1 MRSSVRYGRVDSME
15 TMLAFLE
22 KIGNYLMLVRLTD
35 ILDVAIIAFLVYKL
49 LDLVKSTRAEN
60 ILKGVVM
67 FLLALW
73 LAEIFHLNG
82 IAYILGNMVQVG
94 ILALIILFQPEIRQ
108 ILEKLGSKNIRLL
121 RAFTPAQQ
129 QSEVEKA
136 IDQTVIAC
144 KEMSQSKTG
153 VLIVFERH
161 ILLDDMVRSGTTLDA
176 AVSSELLKNI
186 FFVKAPMH
194 DGAVIIRHGRILGAG
209 CMLPLSKNVNLSRD
223 LGMRHRAGIGMSENS
238 DAVVVIVSE
247 ETGSISVA
255 IGGMLKRHLM
265 PETLSKLLRNELMP
279 QPEEL
284 EDKPRR
290 SLADLLGLRRKE
302 GDKVLQVIASILVA
316 VAIWVYVDVEKAPE
330 RTKTIRDIPV
340 EFSGESTTLAD
351 KNLMLLSGYDTT
363 VDLTIKGTKRELV
376 KINKDNVRLV
386 ASTSSIDSVGVHTL
400 RWDVVYP
407 DGVQSSALSV
417 DWASKYKVTVT
428 VGELYTKE
436 VPVNCVV
443 TGTVADGYFTGE
455 TVLDPTTLVLRG
467 QRDDLLNVAYA
478 KLTVDISDATRSV
491 IQTESVQLYDND
503 DNPVDNSNIRTN
515 ASLIQAKVPVLTT
528 KEVSLAVELSG
539 VPGSAGQS
547 IKTTITPSSVRL
559 IGEADVLEN
568 IDEIV
573 LATLYIEDLDIWQQN
588 SYVVTAPDGTWLAN
602 SNEVATV
609 EITMEGIE
617 EKTVTVD
624 TFSYTNVP
632 SGLYAEVQDTLD
644 VRLWGLSE
652 ELAELKADAI
662 TATVDLSSVTET
674 GSCRVPV
681 TVTVSGYRDV
691 AVKGS
696 YEVTVYVTDTQ
707 PEPEP
712 EPDGGLTSHGNNGS
726 GNEN

>member
-1 MRSSVRYGRVDSME
+1 ME
-15 TMLAFLE
+15 QKNE
-22 KIGNYLMLVRLTD
+22 K
-35 ILDVAIIAFLVYKL
+35 
-49 LDLVKSTRAEN
+49 S
-60 ILKGVVM
+60 GV
-67 FLLALW
+67 
-73 LAEIFHLNG
+73 
-82 IAYILGNMVQVG
+82 
-94 ILALIILFQPEIRQ
+94 
-108 ILEKLGSKNIRLL
+108 
-121 RAFTPAQQ
+121 
-129 QSEVEKA
+129 
-136 IDQTVIAC
+136 
-144 KEMSQSKTG
+144 
-153 VLIVFERH
+153 
-161 ILLDDMVRSGTTLDA
+161 
-176 AVSSELLKNI
+176 
-186 FFVKAPMH
+186 
-194 DGAVIIRHGRILGAG
+194 
-209 CMLPLSKNVNLSRD
+209 SR
-223 LGMRHRAGIGMSENS
+223 N
-238 DAVVVIVSE
+238 
-247 ETGSISVA
+247 
-255 IGGMLKRHLM
+255 
-265 PETLSKLLRNELMP
+265 
-279 QPEEL
+279 
-284 EDKPRR
+284 
-290 SLADLLGLRRKE
+290 
-302 GDKVLQVIASILVA
+302 KVLQVIASILVA

-351 KNLMLLSGYDTT
+351 KNLMLMSGYDTT

-632 SGLYAEVQDTLD
+632 SGLYAEVMDTLD

>member
-1 MRSSVRYGRVDSME
+1 ME
-15 TMLAFLE
+15 QKNE
-22 KIGNYLMLVRLTD
+22 K
-35 ILDVAIIAFLVYKL
+35 
-49 LDLVKSTRAEN
+49 S
-60 ILKGVVM
+60 GV
-67 FLLALW
+67 
-73 LAEIFHLNG
+73 
-82 IAYILGNMVQVG
+82 
-94 ILALIILFQPEIRQ
+94 
-108 ILEKLGSKNIRLL
+108 
-121 RAFTPAQQ
+121 
-129 QSEVEKA
+129 
-136 IDQTVIAC
+136 
-144 KEMSQSKTG
+144 
-153 VLIVFERH
+153 
-161 ILLDDMVRSGTTLDA
+161 
-176 AVSSELLKNI
+176 
-186 FFVKAPMH
+186 
-194 DGAVIIRHGRILGAG
+194 
-209 CMLPLSKNVNLSRD
+209 SR
-223 LGMRHRAGIGMSENS
+223 N
-238 DAVVVIVSE
+238 
-247 ETGSISVA
+247 
-255 IGGMLKRHLM
+255 
-265 PETLSKLLRNELMP
+265 
-279 QPEEL
+279 
-284 EDKPRR
+284 
-290 SLADLLGLRRKE
+290 
-302 GDKVLQVIASILVA
+302 KVLQVIASILVA

-674 GSCRVPV
+674 GSCRVPL

>member
-1 MRSSVRYGRVDSME
+1 MEQKNEKSSV
-15 TMLAFLE
+15 
-22 KIGNYLMLVRLTD
+22 
-35 ILDVAIIAFLVYKL
+35 
-49 LDLVKSTRAEN
+49 
-60 ILKGVVM
+60 
-67 FLLALW
+67 
-73 LAEIFHLNG
+73 
-82 IAYILGNMVQVG
+82 
-94 ILALIILFQPEIRQ
+94 
-108 ILEKLGSKNIRLL
+108 
-121 RAFTPAQQ
+121 
-129 QSEVEKA
+129 
-136 IDQTVIAC
+136 
-144 KEMSQSKTG
+144 
-153 VLIVFERH
+153 
-161 ILLDDMVRSGTTLDA
+161 
-176 AVSSELLKNI
+176 
-186 FFVKAPMH
+186 
-194 DGAVIIRHGRILGAG
+194 
-209 CMLPLSKNVNLSRD
+209 SR
-223 LGMRHRAGIGMSENS
+223 N
-238 DAVVVIVSE
+238 
-247 ETGSISVA
+247 
-255 IGGMLKRHLM
+255 
-265 PETLSKLLRNELMP
+265 
-279 QPEEL
+279 
-284 EDKPRR
+284 
-290 SLADLLGLRRKE
+290 
-302 GDKVLQVIASILVA
+302 KVLQVIASILVA

-340 EFSGESTTLAD
+340 ELSGESTTLAD

-632 SGLYAEVQDTLD
+632 SGLYAEVMDTLD

>member
-1 MRSSVRYGRVDSME
+1 ME
-15 TMLAFLE
+15 QKNE
-22 KIGNYLMLVRLTD
+22 K
-35 ILDVAIIAFLVYKL
+35 
-49 LDLVKSTRAEN
+49 S
-60 ILKGVVM
+60 GV
-67 FLLALW
+67 
-73 LAEIFHLNG
+73 
-82 IAYILGNMVQVG
+82 
-94 ILALIILFQPEIRQ
+94 
-108 ILEKLGSKNIRLL
+108 
-121 RAFTPAQQ
+121 
-129 QSEVEKA
+129 
-136 IDQTVIAC
+136 
-144 KEMSQSKTG
+144 
-153 VLIVFERH
+153 
-161 ILLDDMVRSGTTLDA
+161 
-176 AVSSELLKNI
+176 
-186 FFVKAPMH
+186 
-194 DGAVIIRHGRILGAG
+194 
-209 CMLPLSKNVNLSRD
+209 SR
-223 LGMRHRAGIGMSENS
+223 N
-238 DAVVVIVSE
+238 
-247 ETGSISVA
+247 
-255 IGGMLKRHLM
+255 
-265 PETLSKLLRNELMP
+265 
-279 QPEEL
+279 
-284 EDKPRR
+284 
-290 SLADLLGLRRKE
+290 
-302 GDKVLQVIASILVA
+302 KVLQVIASILVA

-436 VPVNCVV
+436 VPVNCVI

-478 KLTVDISDATRSV
+478 KLTVDISDATR
-491 IQTESVQLYDND
+491 VQLYDND

-632 SGLYAEVQDTLD
+632 SGLYAEVMDTLD

>member
-1 MRSSVRYGRVDSME
+1 ME
-15 TMLAFLE
+15 QKNE
-22 KIGNYLMLVRLTD
+22 K
-35 ILDVAIIAFLVYKL
+35 
-49 LDLVKSTRAEN
+49 S
-60 ILKGVVM
+60 GV
-67 FLLALW
+67 
-73 LAEIFHLNG
+73 
-82 IAYILGNMVQVG
+82 
-94 ILALIILFQPEIRQ
+94 
-108 ILEKLGSKNIRLL
+108 
-121 RAFTPAQQ
+121 
-129 QSEVEKA
+129 
-136 IDQTVIAC
+136 
-144 KEMSQSKTG
+144 
-153 VLIVFERH
+153 
-161 ILLDDMVRSGTTLDA
+161 
-176 AVSSELLKNI
+176 
-186 FFVKAPMH
+186 
-194 DGAVIIRHGRILGAG
+194 
-209 CMLPLSKNVNLSRD
+209 SR
-223 LGMRHRAGIGMSENS
+223 N
-238 DAVVVIVSE
+238 
-247 ETGSISVA
+247 
-255 IGGMLKRHLM
+255 
-265 PETLSKLLRNELMP
+265 
-279 QPEEL
+279 
-284 EDKPRR
+284 
-290 SLADLLGLRRKE
+290 
-302 GDKVLQVIASILVA
+302 KVLQVIASILVA

-400 RWDVVYP
+400 RWDVVDP

-632 SGLYAEVQDTLD
+632 SGLYAEVMDTLD

>member
-1 MRSSVRYGRVDSME
+1 M
-15 TMLAFLE
+15 
-22 KIGNYLMLVRLTD
+22 
-35 ILDVAIIAFLVYKL
+35 
-49 LDLVKSTRAEN
+49 
-60 ILKGVVM
+60 
-67 FLLALW
+67 
-73 LAEIFHLNG
+73 
-82 IAYILGNMVQVG
+82 
-94 ILALIILFQPEIRQ
+94 
-108 ILEKLGSKNIRLL
+108 
-121 RAFTPAQQ
+121 
-129 QSEVEKA
+129 
-136 IDQTVIAC
+136 
-144 KEMSQSKTG
+144 
-153 VLIVFERH
+153 
-161 ILLDDMVRSGTTLDA
+161 
-176 AVSSELLKNI
+176 
-186 FFVKAPMH
+186 
-194 DGAVIIRHGRILGAG
+194 
-209 CMLPLSKNVNLSRD
+209 
-223 LGMRHRAGIGMSENS
+223 
-238 DAVVVIVSE
+238 
-247 ETGSISVA
+247 
-255 IGGMLKRHLM
+255 
-265 PETLSKLLRNELMP
+265 
-279 QPEEL
+279 
-284 EDKPRR
+284 
-290 SLADLLGLRRKE
+290 
-302 GDKVLQVIASILVA
+302 
-316 VAIWVYVDVEKAPE
+316 
-330 RTKTIRDIPV
+330 
-340 EFSGESTTLAD
+340 
-351 KNLMLLSGYDTT
+351 
-363 VDLTIKGTKRELV
+363 
-376 KINKDNVRLV
+376 
-386 ASTSSIDSVGVHTL
+386 
-400 RWDVVYP
+400 
-407 DGVQSSALSV
+407 
-417 DWASKYKVTVT
+417 
-428 VGELYTKE
+428 
-436 VPVNCVV
+436 NCVV

-568 IDEIV
+568 IDELV

-681 TVTVSGYRDV
+681 TVTVSALSPATFSAPV
-691 AVKGS
+691 VKIA
-696 YEVTVYVTDTQ
+696 
-707 PEPEP
+707 PE
-712 EPDGGLTSHGNNGS
+712 
-726 GNEN
+726 

>member
-1 MRSSVRYGRVDSME
+1 ME
-15 TMLAFLE
+15 QKNE
-22 KIGNYLMLVRLTD
+22 K
-35 ILDVAIIAFLVYKL
+35 
-49 LDLVKSTRAEN
+49 S
-60 ILKGVVM
+60 GV
-67 FLLALW
+67 
-73 LAEIFHLNG
+73 
-82 IAYILGNMVQVG
+82 
-94 ILALIILFQPEIRQ
+94 
-108 ILEKLGSKNIRLL
+108 
-121 RAFTPAQQ
+121 
-129 QSEVEKA
+129 
-136 IDQTVIAC
+136 
-144 KEMSQSKTG
+144 
-153 VLIVFERH
+153 
-161 ILLDDMVRSGTTLDA
+161 
-176 AVSSELLKNI
+176 
-186 FFVKAPMH
+186 
-194 DGAVIIRHGRILGAG
+194 
-209 CMLPLSKNVNLSRD
+209 SR
-223 LGMRHRAGIGMSENS
+223 N
-238 DAVVVIVSE
+238 
-247 ETGSISVA
+247 
-255 IGGMLKRHLM
+255 
-265 PETLSKLLRNELMP
+265 
-279 QPEEL
+279 
-284 EDKPRR
+284 
-290 SLADLLGLRRKE
+290 
-302 GDKVLQVIASILVA
+302 KVLQVIASILVA

-662 TATVDLSSVTET
+662 TASVDLSSVTET

>member
-1 MRSSVRYGRVDSME
+1 ME
-15 TMLAFLE
+15 QKNE
-22 KIGNYLMLVRLTD
+22 K
-35 ILDVAIIAFLVYKL
+35 
-49 LDLVKSTRAEN
+49 S
-60 ILKGVVM
+60 GV
-67 FLLALW
+67 
-73 LAEIFHLNG
+73 
-82 IAYILGNMVQVG
+82 
-94 ILALIILFQPEIRQ
+94 
-108 ILEKLGSKNIRLL
+108 
-121 RAFTPAQQ
+121 
-129 QSEVEKA
+129 
-136 IDQTVIAC
+136 
-144 KEMSQSKTG
+144 
-153 VLIVFERH
+153 
-161 ILLDDMVRSGTTLDA
+161 
-176 AVSSELLKNI
+176 
-186 FFVKAPMH
+186 
-194 DGAVIIRHGRILGAG
+194 
-209 CMLPLSKNVNLSRD
+209 SR
-223 LGMRHRAGIGMSENS
+223 N
-238 DAVVVIVSE
+238 
-247 ETGSISVA
+247 
-255 IGGMLKRHLM
+255 
-265 PETLSKLLRNELMP
+265 
-279 QPEEL
+279 
-284 EDKPRR
+284 
-290 SLADLLGLRRKE
+290 
-302 GDKVLQVIASILVA
+302 KVLQVIASILVA

-624 TFSYTNVP
+624 TFSYTNMP
-632 SGLYAEVQDTLD
+632 SGLCAEVQDTLD

>member
-1 MRSSVRYGRVDSME
+1 ME
-15 TMLAFLE
+15 QKNE
-22 KIGNYLMLVRLTD
+22 K
-35 ILDVAIIAFLVYKL
+35 
-49 LDLVKSTRAEN
+49 S
-60 ILKGVVM
+60 GV
-67 FLLALW
+67 
-73 LAEIFHLNG
+73 
-82 IAYILGNMVQVG
+82 
-94 ILALIILFQPEIRQ
+94 
-108 ILEKLGSKNIRLL
+108 
-121 RAFTPAQQ
+121 
-129 QSEVEKA
+129 
-136 IDQTVIAC
+136 
-144 KEMSQSKTG
+144 
-153 VLIVFERH
+153 
-161 ILLDDMVRSGTTLDA
+161 
-176 AVSSELLKNI
+176 
-186 FFVKAPMH
+186 
-194 DGAVIIRHGRILGAG
+194 
-209 CMLPLSKNVNLSRD
+209 SR
-223 LGMRHRAGIGMSENS
+223 N
-238 DAVVVIVSE
+238 
-247 ETGSISVA
+247 
-255 IGGMLKRHLM
+255 
-265 PETLSKLLRNELMP
+265 
-279 QPEEL
+279 
-284 EDKPRR
+284 
-290 SLADLLGLRRKE
+290 
-302 GDKVLQVIASILVA
+302 KVLQVIASILVA

-386 ASTSSIDSVGVHTL
+386 ASTSSINSVGVHTL

-707 PEPEP
+707 PDPEP

>member
-1 MRSSVRYGRVDSME
+1 ME
-15 TMLAFLE
+15 QKNE
-22 KIGNYLMLVRLTD
+22 K
-35 ILDVAIIAFLVYKL
+35 
-49 LDLVKSTRAEN
+49 S
-60 ILKGVVM
+60 GV
-67 FLLALW
+67 
-73 LAEIFHLNG
+73 
-82 IAYILGNMVQVG
+82 
-94 ILALIILFQPEIRQ
+94 
-108 ILEKLGSKNIRLL
+108 
-121 RAFTPAQQ
+121 
-129 QSEVEKA
+129 
-136 IDQTVIAC
+136 
-144 KEMSQSKTG
+144 
-153 VLIVFERH
+153 
-161 ILLDDMVRSGTTLDA
+161 
-176 AVSSELLKNI
+176 
-186 FFVKAPMH
+186 
-194 DGAVIIRHGRILGAG
+194 
-209 CMLPLSKNVNLSRD
+209 SR
-223 LGMRHRAGIGMSENS
+223 N
-238 DAVVVIVSE
+238 
-247 ETGSISVA
+247 
-255 IGGMLKRHLM
+255 
-265 PETLSKLLRNELMP
+265 
-279 QPEEL
+279 
-284 EDKPRR
+284 
-290 SLADLLGLRRKE
+290 
-302 GDKVLQVIASILVA
+302 KVLQVIASILVA

-503 DNPVDNSNIRTN
+503 DNHVDNSNIRTN

>member
-1 MRSSVRYGRVDSME
+1 ME
-15 TMLAFLE
+15 QKNE
-22 KIGNYLMLVRLTD
+22 K
-35 ILDVAIIAFLVYKL
+35 
-49 LDLVKSTRAEN
+49 S
-60 ILKGVVM
+60 GV
-67 FLLALW
+67 
-73 LAEIFHLNG
+73 
-82 IAYILGNMVQVG
+82 
-94 ILALIILFQPEIRQ
+94 
-108 ILEKLGSKNIRLL
+108 
-121 RAFTPAQQ
+121 
-129 QSEVEKA
+129 
-136 IDQTVIAC
+136 
-144 KEMSQSKTG
+144 
-153 VLIVFERH
+153 
-161 ILLDDMVRSGTTLDA
+161 
-176 AVSSELLKNI
+176 
-186 FFVKAPMH
+186 
-194 DGAVIIRHGRILGAG
+194 
-209 CMLPLSKNVNLSRD
+209 SR
-223 LGMRHRAGIGMSENS
+223 N
-238 DAVVVIVSE
+238 
-247 ETGSISVA
+247 
-255 IGGMLKRHLM
+255 
-265 PETLSKLLRNELMP
+265 
-279 QPEEL
+279 
-284 EDKPRR
+284 
-290 SLADLLGLRRKE
+290 
-302 GDKVLQVIASILVA
+302 KVLQVIASILVA

-624 TFSYTNVP
+624 TFSYNNVP

>member
-1 MRSSVRYGRVDSME
+1 ME
-15 TMLAFLE
+15 QKNE
-22 KIGNYLMLVRLTD
+22 K
-35 ILDVAIIAFLVYKL
+35 
-49 LDLVKSTRAEN
+49 S
-60 ILKGVVM
+60 GV
-67 FLLALW
+67 
-73 LAEIFHLNG
+73 
-82 IAYILGNMVQVG
+82 
-94 ILALIILFQPEIRQ
+94 
-108 ILEKLGSKNIRLL
+108 
-121 RAFTPAQQ
+121 
-129 QSEVEKA
+129 
-136 IDQTVIAC
+136 
-144 KEMSQSKTG
+144 
-153 VLIVFERH
+153 
-161 ILLDDMVRSGTTLDA
+161 
-176 AVSSELLKNI
+176 
-186 FFVKAPMH
+186 
-194 DGAVIIRHGRILGAG
+194 
-209 CMLPLSKNVNLSRD
+209 SR
-223 LGMRHRAGIGMSENS
+223 N
-238 DAVVVIVSE
+238 
-247 ETGSISVA
+247 
-255 IGGMLKRHLM
+255 
-265 PETLSKLLRNELMP
+265 
-279 QPEEL
+279 
-284 EDKPRR
+284 
-290 SLADLLGLRRKE
+290 
-302 GDKVLQVIASILVA
+302 KVLQVIASILVA
-316 VAIWVYVDVEKAPE
+316 VAIWGYVDVEKAPE

>member
-1 MRSSVRYGRVDSME
+1 ME
-15 TMLAFLE
+15 QKNE
-22 KIGNYLMLVRLTD
+22 K
-35 ILDVAIIAFLVYKL
+35 
-49 LDLVKSTRAEN
+49 S
-60 ILKGVVM
+60 GV
-67 FLLALW
+67 
-73 LAEIFHLNG
+73 
-82 IAYILGNMVQVG
+82 
-94 ILALIILFQPEIRQ
+94 
-108 ILEKLGSKNIRLL
+108 
-121 RAFTPAQQ
+121 
-129 QSEVEKA
+129 
-136 IDQTVIAC
+136 
-144 KEMSQSKTG
+144 
-153 VLIVFERH
+153 
-161 ILLDDMVRSGTTLDA
+161 
-176 AVSSELLKNI
+176 
-186 FFVKAPMH
+186 
-194 DGAVIIRHGRILGAG
+194 
-209 CMLPLSKNVNLSRD
+209 SR
-223 LGMRHRAGIGMSENS
+223 N
-238 DAVVVIVSE
+238 
-247 ETGSISVA
+247 
-255 IGGMLKRHLM
+255 
-265 PETLSKLLRNELMP
+265 
-279 QPEEL
+279 
-284 EDKPRR
+284 
-290 SLADLLGLRRKE
+290 
-302 GDKVLQVIASILVA
+302 KVLQVIASILVA

-559 IGEADVLEN
+559 IGEADVLET

>member
-1 MRSSVRYGRVDSME
+1 ME
-15 TMLAFLE
+15 QKNE
-22 KIGNYLMLVRLTD
+22 K
-35 ILDVAIIAFLVYKL
+35 
-49 LDLVKSTRAEN
+49 S
-60 ILKGVVM
+60 GV
-67 FLLALW
+67 
-73 LAEIFHLNG
+73 
-82 IAYILGNMVQVG
+82 
-94 ILALIILFQPEIRQ
+94 
-108 ILEKLGSKNIRLL
+108 
-121 RAFTPAQQ
+121 
-129 QSEVEKA
+129 
-136 IDQTVIAC
+136 
-144 KEMSQSKTG
+144 
-153 VLIVFERH
+153 
-161 ILLDDMVRSGTTLDA
+161 
-176 AVSSELLKNI
+176 
-186 FFVKAPMH
+186 
-194 DGAVIIRHGRILGAG
+194 
-209 CMLPLSKNVNLSRD
+209 SR
-223 LGMRHRAGIGMSENS
+223 N
-238 DAVVVIVSE
+238 
-247 ETGSISVA
+247 
-255 IGGMLKRHLM
+255 
-265 PETLSKLLRNELMP
+265 
-279 QPEEL
+279 
-284 EDKPRR
+284 
-290 SLADLLGLRRKE
+290 
-302 GDKVLQVIASILVA
+302 KVLQVIASILVA

-376 KINKDNVRLV
+376 KINKDDVRLV

>member
-1 MRSSVRYGRVDSME
+1 M
-15 TMLAFLE
+15 
-22 KIGNYLMLVRLTD
+22 
-35 ILDVAIIAFLVYKL
+35 
-49 LDLVKSTRAEN
+49 
-60 ILKGVVM
+60 
-67 FLLALW
+67 
-73 LAEIFHLNG
+73 
-82 IAYILGNMVQVG
+82 
-94 ILALIILFQPEIRQ
+94 
-108 ILEKLGSKNIRLL
+108 
-121 RAFTPAQQ
+121 
-129 QSEVEKA
+129 
-136 IDQTVIAC
+136 
-144 KEMSQSKTG
+144 
-153 VLIVFERH
+153 
-161 ILLDDMVRSGTTLDA
+161 
-176 AVSSELLKNI
+176 
-186 FFVKAPMH
+186 
-194 DGAVIIRHGRILGAG
+194 
-209 CMLPLSKNVNLSRD
+209 
-223 LGMRHRAGIGMSENS
+223 
-238 DAVVVIVSE
+238 
-247 ETGSISVA
+247 
-255 IGGMLKRHLM
+255 
-265 PETLSKLLRNELMP
+265 
-279 QPEEL
+279 
-284 EDKPRR
+284 
-290 SLADLLGLRRKE
+290 
-302 GDKVLQVIASILVA
+302 
-316 VAIWVYVDVEKAPE
+316 DVEKAPE

-478 KLTVDISDATRSV
+478 KLTVDISAATRSD
-491 IQTESVQLYDND
+491 IQTESVRLSEND
-503 DNPVDNSNIRTN
+503 DNTVDNSNIRTN

>member
-1 MRSSVRYGRVDSME
+1 ME
-15 TMLAFLE
+15 QKNE
-22 KIGNYLMLVRLTD
+22 K
-35 ILDVAIIAFLVYKL
+35 
-49 LDLVKSTRAEN
+49 S
-60 ILKGVVM
+60 GV
-67 FLLALW
+67 
-73 LAEIFHLNG
+73 
-82 IAYILGNMVQVG
+82 
-94 ILALIILFQPEIRQ
+94 
-108 ILEKLGSKNIRLL
+108 
-121 RAFTPAQQ
+121 
-129 QSEVEKA
+129 
-136 IDQTVIAC
+136 
-144 KEMSQSKTG
+144 
-153 VLIVFERH
+153 
-161 ILLDDMVRSGTTLDA
+161 
-176 AVSSELLKNI
+176 
-186 FFVKAPMH
+186 
-194 DGAVIIRHGRILGAG
+194 
-209 CMLPLSKNVNLSRD
+209 SR
-223 LGMRHRAGIGMSENS
+223 N
-238 DAVVVIVSE
+238 
-247 ETGSISVA
+247 
-255 IGGMLKRHLM
+255 
-265 PETLSKLLRNELMP
+265 
-279 QPEEL
+279 
-284 EDKPRR
+284 
-290 SLADLLGLRRKE
+290 
-302 GDKVLQVIASILVA
+302 KVLQVIASILVA

-632 SGLYAEVQDTLD
+632 SGLYAEVMDTLD

-696 YEVTVYVTDTQ
+696 YEVTVYVTDTR

>member
-1 MRSSVRYGRVDSME
+1 ME
-15 TMLAFLE
+15 QKNE
-22 KIGNYLMLVRLTD
+22 K
-35 ILDVAIIAFLVYKL
+35 
-49 LDLVKSTRAEN
+49 S
-60 ILKGVVM
+60 GV
-67 FLLALW
+67 
-73 LAEIFHLNG
+73 
-82 IAYILGNMVQVG
+82 
-94 ILALIILFQPEIRQ
+94 
-108 ILEKLGSKNIRLL
+108 
-121 RAFTPAQQ
+121 
-129 QSEVEKA
+129 
-136 IDQTVIAC
+136 
-144 KEMSQSKTG
+144 
-153 VLIVFERH
+153 
-161 ILLDDMVRSGTTLDA
+161 
-176 AVSSELLKNI
+176 
-186 FFVKAPMH
+186 
-194 DGAVIIRHGRILGAG
+194 
-209 CMLPLSKNVNLSRD
+209 SR
-223 LGMRHRAGIGMSENS
+223 N
-238 DAVVVIVSE
+238 
-247 ETGSISVA
+247 
-255 IGGMLKRHLM
+255 
-265 PETLSKLLRNELMP
+265 
-279 QPEEL
+279 
-284 EDKPRR
+284 
-290 SLADLLGLRRKE
+290 
-302 GDKVLQVIASILVA
+302 KVLQVIASILVA

-330 RTKTIRDIPV
+330 RTKTIRDTPV

-632 SGLYAEVQDTLD
+632 SGLYAEVMDTLD

>member
-1 MRSSVRYGRVDSME
+1 ME
-15 TMLAFLE
+15 QKNE
-22 KIGNYLMLVRLTD
+22 K
-35 ILDVAIIAFLVYKL
+35 
-49 LDLVKSTRAEN
+49 S
-60 ILKGVVM
+60 GV
-67 FLLALW
+67 
-73 LAEIFHLNG
+73 
-82 IAYILGNMVQVG
+82 
-94 ILALIILFQPEIRQ
+94 
-108 ILEKLGSKNIRLL
+108 
-121 RAFTPAQQ
+121 
-129 QSEVEKA
+129 
-136 IDQTVIAC
+136 
-144 KEMSQSKTG
+144 
-153 VLIVFERH
+153 
-161 ILLDDMVRSGTTLDA
+161 
-176 AVSSELLKNI
+176 
-186 FFVKAPMH
+186 
-194 DGAVIIRHGRILGAG
+194 
-209 CMLPLSKNVNLSRD
+209 SR
-223 LGMRHRAGIGMSENS
+223 N
-238 DAVVVIVSE
+238 
-247 ETGSISVA
+247 
-255 IGGMLKRHLM
+255 
-265 PETLSKLLRNELMP
+265 
-279 QPEEL
+279 
-284 EDKPRR
+284 
-290 SLADLLGLRRKE
+290 
-302 GDKVLQVIASILVA
+302 KVLQVIASILVA

-455 TVLDPTTLVLRG
+455 TVLDPTTLVMRG

>member
-1 MRSSVRYGRVDSME
+1 ME
-15 TMLAFLE
+15 QKNE
-22 KIGNYLMLVRLTD
+22 K
-35 ILDVAIIAFLVYKL
+35 
-49 LDLVKSTRAEN
+49 S
-60 ILKGVVM
+60 GV
-67 FLLALW
+67 
-73 LAEIFHLNG
+73 
-82 IAYILGNMVQVG
+82 
-94 ILALIILFQPEIRQ
+94 
-108 ILEKLGSKNIRLL
+108 
-121 RAFTPAQQ
+121 
-129 QSEVEKA
+129 
-136 IDQTVIAC
+136 
-144 KEMSQSKTG
+144 
-153 VLIVFERH
+153 
-161 ILLDDMVRSGTTLDA
+161 
-176 AVSSELLKNI
+176 
-186 FFVKAPMH
+186 
-194 DGAVIIRHGRILGAG
+194 
-209 CMLPLSKNVNLSRD
+209 SR
-223 LGMRHRAGIGMSENS
+223 N
-238 DAVVVIVSE
+238 
-247 ETGSISVA
+247 
-255 IGGMLKRHLM
+255 
-265 PETLSKLLRNELMP
+265 
-279 QPEEL
+279 
-284 EDKPRR
+284 
-290 SLADLLGLRRKE
+290 
-302 GDKVLQVIASILVA
+302 KVLQVIASILVA

-726 GNEN
+726 GDEN

>member
-1 MRSSVRYGRVDSME
+1 ME
-15 TMLAFLE
+15 QKNE
-22 KIGNYLMLVRLTD
+22 K
-35 ILDVAIIAFLVYKL
+35 
-49 LDLVKSTRAEN
+49 S
-60 ILKGVVM
+60 GV
-67 FLLALW
+67 
-73 LAEIFHLNG
+73 
-82 IAYILGNMVQVG
+82 
-94 ILALIILFQPEIRQ
+94 
-108 ILEKLGSKNIRLL
+108 
-121 RAFTPAQQ
+121 
-129 QSEVEKA
+129 
-136 IDQTVIAC
+136 
-144 KEMSQSKTG
+144 
-153 VLIVFERH
+153 
-161 ILLDDMVRSGTTLDA
+161 
-176 AVSSELLKNI
+176 
-186 FFVKAPMH
+186 
-194 DGAVIIRHGRILGAG
+194 
-209 CMLPLSKNVNLSRD
+209 SR
-223 LGMRHRAGIGMSENS
+223 N
-238 DAVVVIVSE
+238 
-247 ETGSISVA
+247 
-255 IGGMLKRHLM
+255 
-265 PETLSKLLRNELMP
+265 
-279 QPEEL
+279 
-284 EDKPRR
+284 
-290 SLADLLGLRRKE
+290 
-302 GDKVLQVIASILVA
+302 KVLQVIASILVA

-417 DWASKYKVTVT
+417 DWASKYKVT

-632 SGLYAEVQDTLD
+632 SGLYAEVLDTLD